1 MELTCGATIWA
12 KWPKLNQITKSFWGQ
27 NSGGDMGQAK
37 FSGSWEGGGITPE
50 TLSMHH
56 ALFPAKTITTSF
68 DVKGNL
74 QHCKGICSSK
84 NLYSLS
90 SLFSR
95 EE

>member
-1 MELTCGATIWA
+1 
-12 KWPKLNQITKSFWGQ
+12 
-27 NSGGDMGQAK
+27 MGQAK

-56 ALFPAKTITTSF
+56 AKTITTGF

-74 QHCKGICSSK
+74 QHCKGICFGK

>member
-1 MELTCGATIWA
+1 MA
-12 KWPKLNQITKSFWGQ
+12 KTEFTKSFWGQ
-27 NSGGDMGQAK
+27 NSGGDMGQAI
-37 FSGSWEGGGITPE
+37 FSGSWGGGGDITPE
-50 TLSMHH
+50 TLGMHH
-56 ALFPAKTITTSF
+56 ALFPAETVTAGF

-74 QHCKGICSSK
+74 QHCKGICK